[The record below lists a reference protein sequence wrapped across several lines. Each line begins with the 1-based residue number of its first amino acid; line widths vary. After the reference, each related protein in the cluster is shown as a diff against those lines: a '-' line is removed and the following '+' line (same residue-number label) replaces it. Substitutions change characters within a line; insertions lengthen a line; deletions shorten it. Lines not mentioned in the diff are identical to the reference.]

1 MTIGVIIV
9 LGILTFFFGS
19 KPLVAILVAGLIGWL
34 LCDIDVEKE
43 YTWYSGI
50 WQGIFFV
57 PNFIRHLVWDTPYKA
72 EIYTTA
78 YNVWYWIFSISS
90 TIGYV
95 FGGGRPNRKY
105 Y

>member
-1 MTIGVIIV
+1 MTIIVIIV
-9 LGILTFFFGS
+9 LGIVTFLFGTR
-19 KPLVAILVAGLIGWL
+19 PITTILVAALVGWL
-34 LCDIDVEKE
+34 LCDINVEKE

-50 WQGIFFV
+50 WHGIFFV
-57 PNFIRHLVWDTPYKA
+57 PNFIRHLIGDAPYKA

-78 YNVWYWIFSISS
+78 YNVWYWIFSIWS
-90 TIGYV
+90 TIGFI

>member
-9 LGILTFFFGS
+9 LGIITFLFGS
-19 KPLVAILVAGLIGWL
+19 RPLISILFAGLIGWL
-34 LCDIDVEKE
+34 FCDINVEKE

-57 PNFIRHLVWDTPYKA
+57 PNYIRHLVWDTPYKA

-78 YNVWYWIFSISS
+78 YRV
-90 TIGYV
+90 V
-95 FGGGRPNRKY
+95 L
-105 Y
+105 